1 MSTLSRNS
9 FAAAC
14 GVWADLALGEPKVQ
28 PHPVSA
34 FGMLMKR
41 IERVLYRDERAMGVA
56 HTAAGLSVGVAAGLL
71 VRSTLVATYLSVAH
85 RALIDAAQDV
95 ADALRRNDLVQAREL
110 LPSLVGRD
118 PSQLDS
124 EEIIRAVV
132 ESLAENTVDAIIAP
146 SMWGAVGGACG
157 TLGYRAINTMDAT
170 VGHKTDRYLN
180 YGWASA
186 RLDDAV
192 NYIPARVTA
201 ALVVVVRPAM
211 ALAVWRAVRR
221 DAPHHPSPNG
231 GVAEAAFAAALGL
244 QLGGV
249 NTYGDRIEDRARL
262 GCGRHPQAD
271 DIEASIALCRDVTYA
286 CIAMLVI
293 VGVLT

>member
-1 MSTLSRNS
+1 MSTFSRNS

-28 PHPVSA
+28 PHPVST

-41 IERVLYRDERAMGVA
+41 IERVLYRDQRSVGVA
-56 HTAAGLSVGVAAGLL
+56 HTAAGVSVGVGAGLL

-85 RALIDAAQDV
+85 RALIEAAQDI
-95 ADALRRNDLVQAREL
+95 ADALQRNDVVQAREL

-124 EEIIRAVV
+124 GEIARAVV
-132 ESLAENTVDAIIAP
+132 ESLAENTVDAVIAP
-146 SMWGAVGGACG
+146 SMWGAVGGAWG

-170 VGHKTDRYLN
+170 VGYKSDRYLN

-192 NYIPARVTA
+192 NYVPARVTA
-201 ALVVVVRPAM
+201 AMVAVVRPAM

-221 DAPHHPSPNG
+221 DAPHHPSPNA

-249 NTYGDRIEDRARL
+249 NTYGTRIEERATL
-262 GCGRHPQAD
+262 GSGRRPQAD
-271 DIEASIALCRDVTYA
+271 DIGATIALCRDVTYA
-286 CIAMLVI
+286 FAAMLAI